1 MFLIRFLIVV
11 IIKIFALTFYRIRIE
26 YLSLESK
33 NVPWDKLN
41 LVALLNHTSLYEP
54 LFLGIVPFS
63 LLYRFARYGLFPGA
77 QETLDRPVVGFF
89 FKLMAANAVAISRK
103 RDATWD
109 DFLSH
114 VNQHSLIFLTP
125 EGRMRRPN
133 GLDKF
138 GKPMSVKGGI
148 FDMLS
153 ILQQGKMLIVYS
165 RGLHHVQAPG
175 QFFPKLFKEIKIGLE
190 LVDIEKI
197 LELAKNCRLADSASS
212 LETHLTSH
220 EYDKKFIM
228 NLLDQ
233 KRDNFM
239 QSIPL

>member
-1 MFLIRFLIVV
+1 MFLIRFLIVA
-11 IIKIFALTFYRIRIE
+11 IIKIFALTFYRIKIE
-26 YLSLESK
+26 SVGEETK
-33 NVPWDKLN
+33 NVPWEKLN
-41 LVALLNHTSLYEP
+41 LVVLLNHTSLYEP

-114 VNQHSLIFLTP
+114 VSQRSLIFMTP

-138 GKPMSVKGGI
+138 GKPMSVRGGI
-148 FDMLS
+148 YDMLS
-153 ILQQGKMLIVYS
+153 ILQQGTMLIVYS

-175 QFFPKLFKEIKIGLE
+175 QFFPKLFKEIHVGLE
-190 LVDIEKI
+190 LVEIQKI
-197 LELAKNCRLADSASS
+197 LELAKSYRLADSASS
-212 LETHLTSH
+212 IEENLTNH
-220 EYDKKFIM
+220 EYDKKFLM

-233 KRDNFM
+233 KREIFLRTT
-239 QSIPL
+239 PL